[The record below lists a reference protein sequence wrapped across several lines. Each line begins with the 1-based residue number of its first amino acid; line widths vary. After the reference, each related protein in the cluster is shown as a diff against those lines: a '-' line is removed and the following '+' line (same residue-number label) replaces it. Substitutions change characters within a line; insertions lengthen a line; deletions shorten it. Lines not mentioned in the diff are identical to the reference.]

1 MGKREAFALVAIP
14 LLAAAIIWLPP
25 AAFLGLLGIVL
36 ALAADEL
43 LSMARGSGIAVG
55 RWVPLAMLVVV
66 LAGSWRW
73 GALGMAISAVATVI
87 VLPTAQLG
95 SSSAPDGGLTGSS
108 VTCLAVL
115 YIGLCGACLG
125 WLRTL
130 PEGDLGIRLL
140 FFFLV
145 TIWVGDSGAYYVG
158 SRFGH
163 HRMTP
168 RISPNK
174 TWEGLA
180 GGVAAT
186 VAASAAAKAIFGLP
200 FSWVHTAALAV
211 ILAAAAPIGDL
222 VESQF
227 KRDTKVKDS
236 STIIPGHGGF
246 LDRTD
251 SLLYAAPPVLG
262 YLLAV
267 GLIG

>member
-14 LLAAAIIWLPP
+14 LLVAAIIWLPSM
-25 AAFLGLLGIVL
+25 AFLGLLGIAVII
-36 ALAADEL
+36 AADEL
-43 LSMARGSGIAVG
+43 LAMARGAGIAVG
-55 RWVPLAMLVVV
+55 RVTPLAMLVAV
-66 LAGSWRW
+66 LIGSWRW
-73 GALGMAISAVATVI
+73 GAAGMAVAAIATVI

-95 SSSAPDGGLTGSS
+95 HRRAPDGGLTGAA
-108 VTCLAVL
+108 VACLTVL
-115 YIGLCGACLG
+115 YVGLCGVCLG
-125 WLRTL
+125 WLRVL

-140 FFFLV
+140 FTFLA
-145 TIWVGDSGAYYVG
+145 TIWVGDSGAYYIG
-158 SRFGH
+158 SHFGR

-180 GGVAAT
+180 GGAAAT
-186 VAASAAAKAIFGLP
+186 FAAAAVSKVVFGLP
-200 FSWVHTAALAV
+200 WSWGHMAALAA
-211 ILAAAAPIGDL
+211 ILAVAAPVGDL

-236 STIIPGHGGF
+236 STLIPGHGGF

-262 YLLAV
+262 YLLIA
-267 GLIG
+267 GLLG

>member
-1 MGKREAFALVAIP
+1 MGKREGFAVVAIP
-14 LLAAAIIWLPP
+14 LLVAAVIWLPP
-25 AAFLGLLGIVL
+25 EAFLGILAIAL

-43 LSMARGSGIAVG
+43 LAMARGAGAAAG
-55 RWVPLAMLVVV
+55 RIIPLAMLGVV
-66 LAGSWRW
+66 LIGSWGW
-73 GALGMAISAVATVI
+73 GATGMAVAALAVVI

-95 SSSAPDGGLTGSS
+95 HPKAPEGGLMGTA
-108 VTCLAVL
+108 VAVLAVL
-115 YIGLCGACLG
+115 YVGLCGACLG
-125 WLRTL
+125 WLRVL
-130 PEGDLGIRLL
+130 PEDGLGIRLL
-140 FFFLV
+140 FFFLA
-145 TIWVGDSGAYYVG
+145 TIWAGDSGAYYVG
-158 SRFGH
+158 SHFGR

-186 VAASAAAKAIFGLP
+186 FAATAVAKLAFPLP
-200 FSWVHTAALAV
+200 WSWGHMAALAA
-211 ILAAAAPIGDL
+211 ILAVAAPVGDL
-222 VESQF
+222 IESQF

-236 STIIPGHGGF
+236 STLIPGHGGF

-262 YLLAV
+262 YLLAA

>member
-1 MGKREAFALVAIP
+1 MGKREAFAIVAIP
-14 LLAAAIIWLPP
+14 LLVAAIGWLPP
-25 AAFLGLLGIVL
+25 VVFLGLLSAAV

-43 LSMARGSGIAVG
+43 LAMARGAGVAVG
-55 RWVPLAMLVVV
+55 RWIPLAMLFAV
-66 LAGSWRW
+66 LIGSWCW
-73 GALGMAISAVATVI
+73 GVTGMAATAVAAVI
-87 VLPTAQLG
+87 ILPTVQLG
-95 SSSAPDGGLTGSS
+95 HARSPEGGFAGTAAAC
-108 VTCLAVL
+108 TTVL
-115 YIGLCGACLG
+115 YVGLCGACLG
-125 WLRTL
+125 WLRIL

-140 FFFLV
+140 FFFLA

-158 SRFGH
+158 SRLGR

-180 GGVAAT
+180 GGAAASFVAAA
-186 VAASAAAKAIFGLP
+186 VSKLVFGLP
-200 FSWVHTAALAV
+200 WSWGHMAALAA
-211 ILAAAAPIGDL
+211 ILAVAAPVGDL
-222 VESQF
+222 IESQF

-236 STIIPGHGGF
+236 STLIPGHGGF

>member
-1 MGKREAFALVAIP
+1 MGKREAFAVVAIP
-14 LLAAAIIWLPP
+14 LLVAAIIWLPQ
-25 AAFLGLLGIVL
+25 AAFLGLLGIAV

-43 LSMARGSGIAVG
+43 LAMARGAAIAVG
-55 RWVPLAMLVVV
+55 RFMPLAMLGVV
-66 LAGSWRW
+66 LVGSWCW
-73 GALGMAISAVATVI
+73 GATGMAVAALAAVV

-95 SSSAPDGGLTGSS
+95 HPRAPDGGLAGSA
-108 VTCLAVL
+108 VTVFTVL

-125 WLRTL
+125 WLRVL
-130 PEGDLGIRLL
+130 PDGDLGIRLL
-140 FFFLV
+140 FFFLA

-158 SRFGH
+158 SHIGRH
-163 HRMTP
+163 KMTP

-180 GGVAAT
+180 GGAAAT
-186 VAASAAAKAIFGLP
+186 FAAAAASKVIFNLP
-200 FSWVHTAALAV
+200 WSWGHMAALAA
-211 ILAAAAPIGDL
+211 ILAVAAPVGDL

-236 STIIPGHGGF
+236 STLIPGHGGF

-262 YLLAV
+262 YLLVA
-267 GLIG
+267 GLL